1 MGEVAS
7 DIEMADA
14 CAPSSSSSSSSDLSP
29 PPTYSSDY
37 EGLSQ
42 KAKKDSP
49 KEAIDSPKARDD
61 PGSEAI
67 NTHLPGTDLPNMA
80 RRSARN
86 SNKPKP
92 ATASPPK
99 VVKRKQPTRVVP
111 KKGPKW
117 TTQKLLTDLKSPL
130 ASANLRAMLCQPAAW
145 DILTKEERAEIV
157 SLFPAGTRI
166 LDAGTDEA
174 RPDFDALRNNNN
186 FRHDCATYADNISLG
201 KHDPE
206 WLEQA
211 WGARERRRAGEFD
224 DYVTQ
229 KFEDEWSCKLPEGF
243 KPNRSGNAPG
253 PAAPAEVGKA
263 HVDQKEEIANSA
275 KGKSIDKVQVEGE
288 VIKQV
293 KETKAA
299 IENAP
304 STTDTTGDTN
314 KAEETDAREAPG
326 VTLGSPFPDD
336 ISSAKIGTATTEVSP
351 KEQVPESS
359 QVPLGSVSSDESS
372 SKNNHQKPSTET
384 EKQKG
389 KKQATMEG
397 N

>member
-1 MGEVAS
+1 MGGVAS

-42 KAKKDSP
+42 KAEKDSS
-49 KEAIDSPKARDD
+49 KEIVKETVGSPSARDD
-61 PGSEAI
+61 PESEAI
-67 NTHLPGTDLPNMA
+67 NTQLPGTDLSHMA

-92 ATASPPK
+92 AAASPPK
-99 VVKRKQPTRVVP
+99 VAKRKQPTKVVP
-111 KKGPKW
+111 KKWPKW
-117 TTQKLLTDLKSPL
+117 TTQKLLTDPKSPL
-130 ASANLRAMLCQPAAW
+130 ASANLRAILCQPAAW

-157 SLFPAGTRI
+157 SLFPVGTRI
-166 LDAGTDEA
+166 IDAGTDEA

-186 FRHDCATYADNISLG
+186 FRHDCATYADNISQG
-201 KHDPE
+201 RHDPE

-211 WGARERRRAGEFD
+211 WSARERRRAGDFD

-243 KPNRSGNAPG
+243 KPNRSSDAPG
-253 PAAPAEVGKA
+253 PAAPAEAGKA
-263 HVDQKEEIANSA
+263 HIEQTEETTNQT
-275 KGKSIDKVQVEGE
+275 KGDVIDKVQVEGE
-288 VIKQV
+288 AIKQV
-293 KETKAA
+293 TDTKAA
-299 IENAP
+299 
-304 STTDTTGDTN
+304 DTTGDANT
-314 KAEETDAREAPG
+314 AEENDAREAPG
-326 VTLGSPFPDD
+326 VALGSPLPEDV
-336 ISSAKIGTATTEVSP
+336 SSAKIGTASTEISP
-351 KEQVPESS
+351 EEQVPESS
-359 QVPLGSVSSDESS
+359 EVPLGSIPPEKSSP
-372 SKNNHQKPSTET
+372 NANHQNPSKQT

-389 KKQATMEG
+389 KKRVVTEG